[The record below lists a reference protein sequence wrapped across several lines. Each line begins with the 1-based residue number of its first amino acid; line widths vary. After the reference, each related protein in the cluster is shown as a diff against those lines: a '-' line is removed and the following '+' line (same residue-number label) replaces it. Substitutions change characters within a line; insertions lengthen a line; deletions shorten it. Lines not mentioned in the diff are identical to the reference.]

1 MRWDQL
7 LAMLFMA
14 GLTAG
19 VWRLNRYHEHSGT
32 FFAVPFS
39 ISRSRTPRLFRGSMI
54 LGWFSFALMV
64 AFTLL
69 LSTAFIVSW
78 F

>member
-7 LAMLFMA
+7 FVMLLMA

-19 VWRLNRYHEHSGT
+19 VWRLNRSYEQSGT
-32 FFAVPFS
+32 IFAVSFS
-39 ISRSRTPRLFRGSMI
+39 ISRDRTPRLFRGSMV
-54 LGWFSFALMV
+54 LGWLSFALMV
-64 AFTLL
+64 AFSLL
-69 LSTAFIVSW
+69 LSTAFIASW

>member
-19 VWRLNRYHEHSGT
+19 IWRLGRYYEQSGT
-32 FFAVPFS
+32 IFAVPSAYRAIEHPDFS
-39 ISRSRTPRLFRGSMI
+39 EGVWSFTGFRLP
-54 LGWFSFALMV
+54 
-64 AFTLL
+64 
-69 LSTAFIVSW
+69 
-78 F
+78 

>member
-19 VWRLNRYHEHSGT
+19 IWRLGRYYEQSGT
-32 FFAVPFS
+32 IFAVPFS
-39 ISRSRTPRLFRGSMI
+39 ISRDRTPRLFRGSMV
-54 LGWFSFALMV
+54 LHWLSFALMV
-64 AFTLL
+64 AFSLL
-69 LSTAFIVSW
+69 LSTVFIASW